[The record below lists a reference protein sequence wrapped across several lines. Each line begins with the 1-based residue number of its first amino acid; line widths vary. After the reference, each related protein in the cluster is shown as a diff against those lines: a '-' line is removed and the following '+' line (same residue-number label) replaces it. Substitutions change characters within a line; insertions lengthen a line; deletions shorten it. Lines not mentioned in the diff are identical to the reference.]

1 MRDRLLTS
9 IQLVAMFILPCAC
22 FGQVKG
28 TFTLPESVLLFE
40 TPLPEAPYEVL
51 LVVSTTGTVKVS
63 SPPGF
68 AIESLFTDAAL
79 APGAD
84 RVAWGYALGR
94 DTSVLGVYSLIDK
107 SWKTYGDFCRNGVG
121 SAVFSP
127 DGTKVAFASKA
138 GFSSGSRPC
147 RDNPSELQIL
157 DMTTGTLT
165 PIPNSGDVW
174 LSARLSWSPDG
185 KHIVSEVNRGAGP
198 DPQIVVIDVDSG
210 TGKVIAEGTDPSWS
224 PAGDW
229 IAFEKSKRQ
238 KCILI
243 HPDGTGA
250 RVARSLAG
258 LLGFGYRAFFQ
269 GAVWSP
275 DGEKLLLNEGEGD
288 SGGIDVTILD
298 LASGKVIT
306 KSRNGPAV
314 FGWVTEKQ

>member
-1 MRDRLLTS
+1 MRYRLLIV
-9 IQLVAMFILPCAC
+9 IQLAAMFMFPCVC
-22 FGQVKG
+22 FGQIKG
-28 TFTLPESVLLFE
+28 TFTLPGSALLFV
-40 TPLPEAPYEVL
+40 TPLPEAPYEEL
-51 LVVSTTGTVKVS
+51 FVVSSTGTIKVG

-127 DGTKVAFASKA
+127 DGRKVAFASKA
-138 GFSSGSRPC
+138 GFSSESRPC

-157 DMTTGTLT
+157 DITTGTLT

-185 KHIVSEVNRGAGP
+185 RHIVSEVNRGAGP

-224 PAGDW
+224 PTGDW

-250 RVARSLAG
+250 KVVRN
-258 LLGFGYRAFFQ
+258 LGRGFVFGYRTFFH
-269 GAVWSP
+269 GAAWSP
-275 DGEKLLLNEGEGD
+275 DGEKLLFNEGEGD

-306 KSRNGPAV
+306 KSKNGPAV
-314 FGWVTEKQ
+314 FGWVTDSH